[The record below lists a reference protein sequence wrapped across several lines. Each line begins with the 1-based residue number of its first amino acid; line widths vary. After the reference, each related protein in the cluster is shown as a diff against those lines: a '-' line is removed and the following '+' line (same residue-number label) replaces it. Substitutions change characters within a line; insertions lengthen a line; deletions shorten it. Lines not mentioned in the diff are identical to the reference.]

1 MIKKRIKIYFI
12 IAVWAAAI
20 GVLVFSFVQ
29 MWSYANIINNAGVV
43 RGGTQR
49 ISKLELAR
57 TPNDA
62 LILRVEKLLSQL
74 QANEKSRLFK
84 GADSRFFIQNLN
96 AVRHK
101 WEEIKEQIRLV
112 RGGGNSGRLFALS
125 EEHFVLADRAVLSA
139 EVRAEKEFRYSI
151 VVILMLFVCASG
163 FMVLFEFHSDKS
175 LKRVFYTDP
184 LTIHDNSTA
193 FIEKAA
199 KIL

>member
-151 VVILMLFVCASG
+151 VVIL
-163 FMVLFEFHSDKS
+163 
-175 LKRVFYTDP
+175 
-184 LTIHDNSTA
+184 
-193 FIEKAA
+193 
-199 KIL
+199 